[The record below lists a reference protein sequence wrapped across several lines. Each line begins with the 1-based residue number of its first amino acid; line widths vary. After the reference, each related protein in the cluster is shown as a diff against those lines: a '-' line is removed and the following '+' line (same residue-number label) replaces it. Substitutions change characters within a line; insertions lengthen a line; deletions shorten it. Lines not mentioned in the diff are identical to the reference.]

1 MEAVM
6 TDPDMEQRP
15 ETAGRMADEDRAQT
29 SRILAGCGW
38 LGLGLIAVAVAV
50 AWRILG

>member
-1 MEAVM
+1 M
-6 TDPDMEQRP
+6 TPNDMHQILEN
-15 ETAGRMADEDRAQT
+15 AGHLADEDRAAT
-29 SRILAGCGW
+29 SRMLAGCGW